1 MPTTYAGS
9 EATAIIGQTSKE
21 GGKTTQ
27 KTLKVL
33 PEVILYDVDLTMSLP
48 AQMTITS
55 GMNAIAHSVEA
66 LYSQEANPIIDA
78 MAVEGIRALAKSLP
92 VIHKNPS
99 DRTARSDAVSFV
111 LSFICTQLTPP

>member
-92 VIHKNPS
+92 VIHKDPS